1 MKQLV
6 KIFILVLLLFY
17 TFTYKVQADE
27 FSPSG
32 LMLTF
37 DDHSID
43 DWLTVQPLFDQY
55 GAKATY
61 FVNLLDQLTDDE
73 LIGIQTLYQSGNEIG
88 SHGFLHLSAPN
99 YLKEHT
105 VEEYIQ
111 SEIIPSI
118 QTLNALGIRV
128 TSFAYPYGA
137 RNKETDQVLLNY
149 FYTLRGTAYLKS
161 DQSSDQLSNIYCSFN
176 QPQEVIYGLGLDESY
191 GYTDE
196 EILKALQ
203 HAVDTGQV
211 VVFYGHRM
219 DRTNQLEGEYT
230 HWHRL
235 EKILQFAKE
244 HQMTYYTASDLL
256 LP

>member
-1 MKQLV
+1 MKQLI
-6 KIFILVLLLFY
+6 KGFILILLLVY
-17 TFTYKVQADE
+17 TSPYKAQANE
-27 FSPSG
+27 LSQPG

-43 DWLTVQPLFDQY
+43 DWLAVQSLFDQY

-61 FVNLLDQLTDDE
+61 YVNLLDQLTDEE
-73 LIGIQTLYQSGNEIG
+73 LTSIQRLHQLGNEIG
-88 SHGFLHLSAPN
+88 SHGFLHLSAPD

-111 SEIIPSI
+111 SEIVPSL
-118 QTLNALGIRV
+118 QALKALGIQA

-137 RNKETDQVLLNY
+137 RNKDTDLILLKH
-149 FYTLRGTAYLKS
+149 FKTLRGTAYLKP
-161 DQSSDQLSNIYCSFN
+161 DQSSDQLSSIYYSFN
-176 QPQEVIYGLGLDESY
+176 QPREVVYGLGLDESY

-196 EILKALQ
+196 EILQALQ

-219 DRTNQLEGEYT
+219 DPTNQLEGEYT

-244 HQMTYYTASDLL
+244 NQMTYYTASDLL
-256 LP
+256 LQ